1 MTEFIISGVSFLVT
15 AATTIIAAIKG
26 KKSKTKTKEAK
37 KQIEEKNKL
46 VKLAKIAQKI
56 PCFISEA
63 EEALGTGTGKAKLRY
78 VLRELEIECLKAN
91 IEFQEED
98 LKVEIE
104 RILETPQK
112 KQKIKYG
119 LPIDPYENYK
129 PIVEEYNETSKN
141 EE

>member
-26 KKSKTKTKEAK
+26 KKSKTKAQ
-37 KQIEEKNKL
+37 KQNQL
-46 VKLAKIAQKI
+46 VSLAKIAQKI
-56 PCFISEA
+56 PGYISEA
-63 EEALGTGTGKAKLRY
+63 EEALGPGKGKAKLRY
-78 VLRELEIECLKAN
+78 VMRELEIECIKAN
-91 IEFQEED
+91 IEFQEEN

-104 RILETPQK
+104 KILETPQK